1 VSATSRQVRQVD
13 AERFEVV
20 EPTGTVSPVML
31 RRDTRAG
38 LGLRAIAPSVVVAE
52 AVAMLDEDGRWPPP
66 TPSGPVDAVG
76 LLAVSPGALDELR
89 SRLSG

>member
-1 VSATSRQVRQVD
+1 VSTTPRQVRQID

-20 EPTGTVSPVML
+20 EPTGMVSPVTL

-38 LGLRAIAPSVVVAE
+38 LGLRAVAPSIVVAE
-52 AVAMLDEDGRWPPP
+52 AVAMLDEGGRWPPP
-66 TPSGPVDAVG
+66 GDGSLDAIG